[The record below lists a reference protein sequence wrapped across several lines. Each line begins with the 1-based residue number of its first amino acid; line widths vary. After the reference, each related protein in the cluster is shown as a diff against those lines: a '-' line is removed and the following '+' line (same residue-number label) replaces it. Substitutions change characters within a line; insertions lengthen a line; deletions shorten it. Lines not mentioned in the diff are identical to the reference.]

1 MTPASHPRAEGGRL
15 SGLLLVALPVIL
27 LIWLVLW
34 PVLQAFVGTLYF
46 PGKGF
51 SAASYAYFFSDA
63 YSLRN
68 LWLTLWVTALT
79 SLLRVVV
86 AMPIALYLRFRTGSI
101 AALVQS
107 LALFPLFVPSV
118 LVAYAFIR
126 VLGPNGIVDT
136 LLVAVHLPK
145 LPSPYLQPAGPI
157 IGLVWEGLP
166 LTLLLLLSGL
176 GRVSTASVE
185 AARDLGARGFTI
197 FVRIILPRIQSS
209 IIVALAFNVLGLFS
223 AFTLPYLLG
232 PASPEM
238 MGPYMQ
244 RTFSDNADPLNA
256 TTQAVITFAF
266 CAAFGLI
273 YVRAIAKGRKGR
285 I

>member
-1 MTPASHPRAEGGRL
+1 MITASSSRSGGGRL
-15 SGLLLVALPVIL
+15 SGLLLVALPVLL

-34 PVLQAFVGTLYF
+34 PVLQAIVGTVYF
-46 PGKGF
+46 KDKGF
-51 SAASYAYFFSDA
+51 SVASYAFFFSDA

-79 SLLRVVV
+79 SALRVAF
-86 AMPIALYLRFRTGSI
+86 AMPIAIYLRFRTGPL
-101 AALVQS
+101 AAFVQS
-107 LALFPLFVPSV
+107 LALFPMFVPSV

-136 LLVAVHLPK
+136 LLVAVGLPK
-145 LPSPYLQPAGPI
+145 LPSPYLAPAGPI

-176 GRVSTASVE
+176 GRVSTASVD
-185 AARDLGARGFTI
+185 AARDLGARWFTT
-197 FVRIILPRIQSS
+197 FTRIILPRIQSS

-266 CAAFGLI
+266 CAAFGVI
-273 YVRAIAKGRKGR
+273 YVRAIARGRKGPA
-285 I
+285 

>member
-1 MTPASHPRAEGGRL
+1 MIAALRSGMMGGRL
-15 SGLLLVALPVIL
+15 SGLLLVALPVAL

-34 PVLQAFVGTLYF
+34 PVLQAMVGTVYF
-46 PGKGF
+46 PGTGF
-51 SAASYAYFFSDA
+51 STASYAYFFTDD

-79 SLLRVVV
+79 SALRVAV
-86 AMPIALYLRFRTGSI
+86 AMPIALYLRFRTGSV
-101 AALVQS
+101 AALVQA
-107 LALFPLFVPSV
+107 LALFPMFVPSV

-136 LLVAVHLPK
+136 VLVALHLPK
-145 LPSPYLQPAGPI
+145 LASPYLTPAGPI
-157 IGLVWEGLP
+157 IGLVWDGLP

-176 GRVSTASVE
+176 GRVSIASVE
-185 AARDLGARGFTI
+185 AARDLGAGRWTLFT
-197 FVRIILPRIQSS
+197 RIILPRIQSS
-209 IIVALAFNVLGLFS
+209 IIVTLAFNVLGLFS
-223 AFTLPYLLG
+223 AFTLPFLLG

-273 YVRAIAKGRKGR
+273 YVRAIAKGRKGPA
-285 I
+285 

>member
-1 MTPASHPRAEGGRL
+1 MIAAIRSGSEGGRL
-15 SGLLLVALPVIL
+15 PGLLLVALPVAL

-34 PVLQAFVGTLYF
+34 PVLQAIVGTVYF
-46 PGKGF
+46 PGTGF
-51 SAASYAYFFSDA
+51 SVSSYAYFFTDA

-79 SLLRVVV
+79 SALRVAF
-86 AMPIALYLRFRTGSI
+86 AMPIALYLRFRTGPI
-101 AALVQS
+101 AALVQA
-107 LALFPLFVPSV
+107 LGLFPMFVPSV

-126 VLGPNGIVDT
+126 VLGPNGIDDT
-136 LLVAVHLPK
+136 ILVALSLPK
-145 LPSPYLQPAGPI
+145 LASPYLTPAGPI
-157 IGLVWEGLP
+157 IGLVWDGLP

-176 GRVSTASVE
+176 GRVSIASVE
-185 AARDLGARGFTI
+185 AARDLGAGRWTLFT
-197 FVRIILPRIQSS
+197 RIILPRIQSS
-209 IIVALAFNVLGLFS
+209 IIVTLAFNVLGLFS
-223 AFTLPYLLG
+223 AFTLPFLLG

-273 YVRAIAKGRKGR
+273 YVRAIAKGRKGPA
-285 I
+285 

>member
-1 MTPASHPRAEGGRL
+1 MTPVSHPRAEGGRL
-15 SGLLLVALPVIL
+15 SGLLLVALPVVL

-34 PVLQAFVGTLYF
+34 PVLQAFVGTVYF
-46 PGKGF
+46 KDKGF
-51 SAASYAYFFSDA
+51 SLTSYAFFFSDA

-79 SLLRVVV
+79 SVLRVAF

-107 LALFPLFVPSV
+107 FALFPLFVPSV

-185 AARDLGARGFTI
+185 AARDLGARSFTI
-197 FVRIILPRIQSS
+197 FLRIILPRIQSS

-273 YVRAIAKGRKGR
+273 YVRAIAKGRKGLR
-285 I
+285 

>member
-1 MTPASHPRAEGGRL
+1 MITASHPRAEGGGL
-15 SGLLLVALPVIL
+15 SGLLLVALPVAL

-34 PVLQAFVGTLYF
+34 PVLQAVVGTVYF

-51 SAASYAYFFSDA
+51 SLSSYAFFFTDA

-79 SLLRVVV
+79 SALRVAV
-86 AMPIALYLRFRTGSI
+86 AMPIALYLRFRSGSI

-136 LLVAVHLPK
+136 VLVALGLPK
-145 LPSPYLQPAGPI
+145 LPTPYLTPAGPI
-157 IGLVWEGLP
+157 IGLVWERLP

-176 GRVSTASVE
+176 GRVSIASVD
-185 AARDLGARGFTI
+185 AARDLGAGGLTI
-197 FVRIILPRIQSS
+197 FSRIILPRIQSS

-266 CAAFGLI
+266 CAAFGLV
-273 YVRAIAKGRKGR
+273 YVRAIARGRRGPA
-285 I
+285 